1 MSAPIKLNAADISCA
16 QAQALAIFAKTMRE
30 IVRDL
35 LEESSAHEEGIVWEV
50 GERMYPELRRAPA
63 PVCAGVFGAL
73 VEPVLVAAIDA
84 VLHELGYEPEYAPME
99 RRFSDPAL
107 VDLMFVAEEAARNTF
122 VHLMQIQI
130 GESEAPR
137 T

>member
-1 MSAPIKLNAADISCA
+1 MSATIKHDAADVSR
-16 QAQALAIFAKTMRE
+16 ALAVLAKTMHE

-50 GERMYPELRRAPA
+50 GDRVYPELRRAPA
-63 PVCAGVFGAL
+63 PVRAGVFGAL

-84 VLHELGYEPEYAPME
+84 VLHELGYEPEYAPRE
-99 RRFSDPAL
+99 RRFSDTAL
-107 VDLMFVAEEAARNTF
+107 VDLLFVAEEAARNTF
-122 VHLMQIQI
+122 VHLIRIQI